1 MTGRNEMAGLAEGRR
16 HITEEQFCD
25 WLAGEMPA
33 QEEKWFLGHIGSCTF
48 CAQQFACWMEQPEA
62 FAGQLEQPREESVVQ
77 PEAFAGQLE
86 QPHEESAVQPGMQPE
101 YSYRLQCRTP
111 EPPAYLREEILQ
123 RTQQM
128 DVQMAANVKER
139 SRQMQLFLYSLK
151 VGLAVMSSIFLLMLT
166 NNVQGLQPEDG
177 RVWEREQEELGEEL
191 DITGIL
197 NQKSGE
203 VSSLLNEISNGLFR
217 IDRK

>member
-1 MTGRNEMAGLAEGRR
+1 MTGRKEMAGLAEGRR
-16 HITEEQFCD
+16 HVTEEQFCD

-33 QEEKWFLGHIGSCTF
+33 QEEEWFLGHIGSCTF
-48 CAQQFACWMEQPEA
+48 CAQQFAGWMEPPEA
-62 FAGQLEQPREESVVQ
+62 FAGPE
-77 PEAFAGQLE
+77 EAFAG
-86 QPHEESAVQPGMQPE
+86 P
-101 YSYRLQCRTP
+101 P
-111 EPPAYLREEILQ
+111 EPPAYLKEEIRK

-166 NNVQGLQPEDG
+166 NNVQGLQPEEG
-177 RVWEREQEELGEEL
+177 RSWEKEQEEAGEEL

-217 IDRK
+217 IDRE

>member
-48 CAQQFACWMEQPEA
+48 CAQQFAGWMELPEA
-62 FAGQLEQPREESVVQ
+62 FAGQLELPR
-77 PEAFAGQLE
+77 
-86 QPHEESAVQPGMQPE
+86 EESAVQPGMPPEAFAGQPGMQLE

-111 EPPAYLREEILQ
+111 EPPAYLKEEILQ

-139 SRQMQLFLYSLK
+139 SLQMQLFLYSLK

>member
-1 MTGRNEMAGLAEGRR
+1 M
-16 HITEEQFCD
+16 
-25 WLAGEMPA
+25 
-33 QEEKWFLGHIGSCTF
+33 
-48 CAQQFACWMEQPEA
+48 
-62 FAGQLEQPREESVVQ
+62 Q